1 MYHLYIL
8 YSRSIDQYYIGH
20 TNDLDDRLSRH
31 NDGKS
36 LATKR
41 GVPWVLKFRIP
52 FQTRSQAM
60 KAERWLKRMKSRV
73 MIEKVINGEIDLKRV
88 TVG

>member
-8 YSRSIDQYYIGH
+8 YNRSIDQYYIGH

-41 GVPWVLKFRIP
+41 GVPWDLKFSVS

-60 KAERWLKRMKSRV
+60 KAERWMKRMKT
-73 MIEKVINGEIDLKRV
+73 GL
-88 TVG
+88 